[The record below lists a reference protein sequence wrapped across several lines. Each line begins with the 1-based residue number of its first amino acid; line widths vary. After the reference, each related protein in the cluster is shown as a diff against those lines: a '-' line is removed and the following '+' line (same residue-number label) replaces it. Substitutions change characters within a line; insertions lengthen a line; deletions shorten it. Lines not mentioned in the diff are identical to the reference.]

1 MTAFNLVSRIAFVKR
16 TRDNIRR
23 YRFLL
28 SKDLIKKA
36 GTETPLPISLCST
49 NQDSLIDQSKK
60 VVKTVLRIRNVYEKS
75 NIRMVRYLIKKLA
88 QILSLKKGNLAC
100 HS

>member
-36 GTETPLPISLCST
+36 GTPETPLPISLCST

-60 VVKTVLRIRNVYEKS
+60 VVKTLLRVRNVYEKS
-75 NIRMVRYLIKKLA
+75 NIRME
-88 QILSLKKGNLAC
+88 QIFD
-100 HS
+100 